1 MNVAEFYDAAITKYH
16 DNGPWYFDSGTSGY
30 ITADSHKVEQYGNP
44 SGVQIREVWTGG
56 GEPHLVVGVGSST
69 VHIDSGTIKLTNV
82 KYVPSMTVWGK
93 TLFQ

>member
-44 SGVQIREVWTGG
+44 SGVQIREV
-56 GEPHLVVGVGSST
+56 
-69 VHIDSGTIKLTNV
+69 
-82 KYVPSMTVWGK
+82 
-93 TLFQ
+93 